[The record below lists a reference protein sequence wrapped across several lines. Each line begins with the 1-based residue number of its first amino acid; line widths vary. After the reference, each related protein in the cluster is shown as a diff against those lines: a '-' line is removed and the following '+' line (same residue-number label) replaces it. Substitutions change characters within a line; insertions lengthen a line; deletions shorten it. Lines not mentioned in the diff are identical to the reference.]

1 MVYKLEISDK
11 AIKDLKKLDK
21 VVQKRIVK
29 KIKFFMNEADPLQF
43 SKTLVNSK
51 DGDYRWRIGN
61 FRVVFDVDGNKIKL
75 LRIQHR
81 KDVYGK

>member
-11 AIKDLKKLDK
+11 TIKDLKKLDK

>member
-61 FRVVFDVDGNKIKL
+61 FRVVFDEDGNKIKL